1 MNKKLKLTKLTIA
14 NLERIRGGELPCVCH
29 FTVGDGAFN
38 RDNPTISCK
47 VCPITGA
54 ECEI

>member
-14 NLERIRGGELPCVCH
+14 NLERIKGGELPCVCH